1 MNPTVDG
8 HRHLDAVEL
17 GASPTST
24 IAFLAIGAAVSG
36 AVFLAPWLETRRR
49 EASLRTALEEPEP
62 TTAPTTAG
70 YEQLREAEQD
80 RAFRIAALMTGRPDR
95 ATAIVEETFSRTLQQ
110 WTRLPVDGRVWFV
123 LSTDVKLCLGR
134 EFVRSLNTPIGPVA
148 GVEGDELFVAAERL
162 SVLEPKRRIVVI
174 LSRSEGLTP
183 QEVGRVVGIDP
194 GGVPTELDAA
204 IEQLGPA
211 LGAVAA

>member
-1 MNPTVDG
+1 MNPTVGG
-8 HRHLDAVEL
+8 HRHLDAVGL
-17 GASPTST
+17 AASPTST

-49 EASLRTALEEPEP
+49 ERSLRTALEEPEP
-62 TTAPTTAG
+62 TTAPASAG
-70 YEQLREAEQD
+70 YEELREAEQE
-80 RAFRIAALMTGRPDR
+80 RAYRIAALMTGRPDR

-110 WTRLPVDGRVWFV
+110 WTRLPADGRVWFV

-148 GVEGDELFVAAERL
+148 GGDELFVAAERL
-162 SVLEPKRRIVVI
+162 SVLEPTRRVVVI

-194 GGVPTELDAA
+194 GGVPAELDAA
-204 IEQLGPA
+204 IAQLGPA
-211 LGAVAA
+211 LAAAAA